1 MTPVNPKPTR
11 RRYLVIAAAFLM
23 AVLLYLDRF
32 CVGIAEPFI
41 RQDLGLTKQQM
52 GNFMSAFFWTY
63 ALGQVP
69 AGWMSDRYGA
79 RRMLTIYILTWSVFT
94 ALMGFAGGFVMLLIT
109 RAAYGLGQSGAYP
122 TSSTII
128 SRWIPLAG
136 RGGASAIV
144 SGGGRIGFML
154 APLATTVLI
163 VALVP
168 SDVKMTFDVDAVIDL
183 PSIHETLWPEDVAK
197 QSQQAR
203 YLAKRLEGVRGTDS
217 ADTFVSELNLQIM
230 DINFYSPAAFSHLKS
245 LDKTATTMI
254 ARINKGDEIA
264 PQEMRKLNR
273 FLVEAILPT
282 QLKGLYVKSWRPV
295 LWIYGALGIFVAGF
309 FWFVV
314 RDNPEEH
321 SGVNEQEF
329 AIIRGDA
336 GDSPRQATALPMM
349 AILQNRSLWA
359 SSAMQICV
367 NIGWLFVGTWFAT
380 YLLEQ
385 YQTPI
390 HERGLMATIPFV
402 VAWFGSISGGLVTDR
417 LARRIGV
424 RWGRRLPL
432 MLGIGLSASAFCV
445 CPFLDNPWAVTAMMA
460 TMAFGVDFAVPS
472 MWAFNQDVGG
482 EFAGSI
488 LGWGNMWGN
497 LGAAASPPL
506 LVHISEKYG
515 WNTMFFFCGAVMAL
529 GAIICLLMDAEEKVV
544 ARDSM
549 TEVN

>member
-1 MTPVNPKPTR
+1 MNPKPTR
-11 RRYLVIAAAFLM
+11 RRYLVITAAFLM

-32 CVGIAEPFI
+32 CVSIAEPFI

-52 GNFMSAFFWTY
+52 GNFLSAFFWTY
-63 ALGQVP
+63 ALCQVP

-128 SRWIPLAG
+128 SRWIPLEG

-144 SGGGRIGFML
+144 SGGGRIGAML
-154 APLATTVLI
+154 APVATTVLI

-168 SDVKMTFDVDAVIDL
+168 SDAQMTFDVDAVIDL
-183 PSIHETLWPEDVAK
+183 PSIHETLWPDDDAE
-197 QSQQAR
+197 QSQHAQ
-203 YLAKRLEGVRGTDS
+203 YLAKRLDRVRDTDS
-217 ADTFVSELNLQIM
+217 VDTFVAEINSQIM
-230 DINFYSPAAFSHLKS
+230 DVKFYSSDAFSRLKS
-245 LDKTATTMI
+245 LDKTATTI
-254 ARINKGDEIA
+254 ITRINNGEEVATQDI
-264 PQEMRKLNR
+264 RKLNR

-282 QLKGLYVKSWRPV
+282 QLKGLYVKSWRSV
-295 LWIYGALGIFVAGF
+295 LWIYGSLGIFVAGF
-309 FWFVV
+309 FWFVA
-314 RDNPEEH
+314 RDNPNEH
-321 SGVNEQEF
+321 PGVNEQEL
-329 AIIRGDA
+329 AKIRGAD
-336 GDSPRQATALPMM
+336 GDSPKQADALPMM
-349 AILQNRSLWA
+349 AILRNRSLWA

-367 NIGWLFVGTWFAT
+367 NIGWVFVATWFAT
-380 YLLEQ
+380 YLLEE

-390 HERGLMATIPFV
+390 HERGLMAMTPFV
-402 VAWFGSISGGLVTDR
+402 VAWFGSIFGGLVTDR
-417 LARRIGV
+417 LSRRIGV

-460 TMAFGVDFAVPS
+460 AMAFGVDFAVPS
-472 MWAFNQDVGG
+472 MWAFNQDIGG

-497 LGAAASPPL
+497 LGAAASPML
-506 LVHISEKYG
+506 LIHISEKYD
-515 WNTMFFFCGAVMAL
+515 WNTMFFLCGAVMAL
-529 GAIICLLMDAEEKVV
+529 GSIICLLMDAEEKVV
-544 ARDSM
+544 SSDSM
-549 TEVN
+549 IEEV

>member
-1 MTPVNPKPTR
+1 MNPIPTR

-32 CVGIAEPFI
+32 CVGIAEPYI

-52 GNFMSAFFWTY
+52 GNFLSAFFWTY
-63 ALGQVP
+63 ALAQVP

-94 ALMGFAGGFVMLLIT
+94 ALMGLAGGFVMLLIT

-128 SRWIPLAG
+128 SRWIPLEG

-144 SGGGRIGFML
+144 SGGGRIGLVL
-154 APLATTVLI
+154 APIITTVLI

-168 SDVKMTFDVDAVIDL
+168 SDAKMTFDSDSVIDL
-183 PSIHETLWPEDVAK
+183 PSIHDTLWPKEVDEQPAHTT
-197 QSQQAR
+197 
-203 YLAKRLEGVRGTDS
+203 YLAERLQKVRRTNSVNDFI
-217 ADTFVSELNLQIM
+217 AELNQQITSL
-230 DINFYSPAAFSHLKS
+230 DLYTAESFARLKS
-245 LDKTATTMI
+245 LDKTATAI
-254 ARINKGDEIA
+254 IKRIDNGDDVSK
-264 PQEMRKLNR
+264 QDVHKLNR
-273 FLVEAILPT
+273 FLVEAILPS

-309 FWFVV
+309 FWFVA
-314 RDNPEEH
+314 RDNPSEH
-321 SGVNEQEF
+321 PGVNELELTK
-329 AIIRGDA
+329 IHGDA
-336 GDSPRQATALPMM
+336 GNNPKQAEALPMM

-380 YLLEQ
+380 YLLEE

-390 HERGLMATIPFV
+390 HERGLMAMTPFI
-402 VAWFGSISGGLVTDR
+402 VAWFGSISGGVFTDR

-445 CPFLDNPWAVTAMMA
+445 CPFLDDPWAVTAMMA
-460 TMAFGVDFAVPS
+460 AMAFGVDFAVPS
-472 MWAFNQDVGG
+472 MWAFNQDIGG
-482 EFAGSI
+482 DFAGSI

-506 LVHISEKYG
+506 LVYISETYD
-515 WNTMFFFCGAVMAL
+515 WNTMFYVCGAVMAVGSAL
-529 GAIICLLMDAEEKVV
+529 CLLMDAEEKVV
-544 ARDSM
+544 ATPSV
-549 TEVN
+549 TE

>member
-1 MTPVNPKPTR
+1 LNPEPTR

-32 CVGIAEPFI
+32 CVGIAEPYI

-52 GNFMSAFFWTY
+52 GNFLSAFFWTY
-63 ALGQVP
+63 ALAQVP

-94 ALMGFAGGFVMLLIT
+94 ALMGLAGGFVMLLIT

-128 SRWIPLAG
+128 SRWIPLEG

-144 SGGGRIGFML
+144 SGGGRIGLVL
-154 APLATTVLI
+154 APIITTVLI

-168 SDVKMTFDVDAVIDL
+168 SDAKMTFDSDSVIDL
-183 PSIHETLWPEDVAK
+183 PSIHDTLWPEEGT
-197 QSQQAR
+197 QQPAHTT
-203 YLAKRLEGVRGTDS
+203 YLAERLQKVRRTNSVDDFI
-217 ADTFVSELNLQIM
+217 AELNQQIISL
-230 DINFYSPAAFSHLKS
+230 DLYSTKSFARLKS
-245 LDKTATTMI
+245 LDKTATAI
-254 ARINKGDEIA
+254 IKRIDNGDDVSK
-264 PQEMRKLNR
+264 QDVHKLNR
-273 FLVEAILPT
+273 FLVEAILPS

-309 FWFVV
+309 FWFVA
-314 RDNPEEH
+314 RDNPSEH
-321 SGVNEQEF
+321 PGVNELELTK
-329 AIIRGDA
+329 IHGDA
-336 GDSPRQATALPMM
+336 GNNPKQAEALPMM

-380 YLLEQ
+380 YLLEE

-390 HERGLMATIPFV
+390 HERGLMAMTPFI
-402 VAWFGSISGGLVTDR
+402 VAWFGSISGGVFTDR

-445 CPFLDNPWAVTAMMA
+445 CPFLDDPWAVTAMMA
-460 TMAFGVDFAVPS
+460 AMAFGVDFAVPS
-472 MWAFNQDVGG
+472 MWAFNQDIGG
-482 EFAGSI
+482 DFAGSI

-506 LVHISEKYG
+506 LVYISETYD
-515 WNTMFFFCGAVMAL
+515 WNTMFLFCGAVMAVGSAL
-529 GAIICLLMDAEEKVV
+529 CLLMDAEEKVV
-544 ARDSM
+544 ATPPV
-549 TEVN
+549 TE

>member
-1 MTPVNPKPTR
+1 
-11 RRYLVIAAAFLM
+11 M

-32 CVGIAEPFI
+32 CVGIAEPYI

-52 GNFMSAFFWTY
+52 GIFLSAFFWTY

-79 RRMLTIYILTWSVFT
+79 RSMLTIYILTWSVFT
-94 ALMGFAGGFVMLLIT
+94 ALMGLAGGFVMLLIT

-128 SRWIPLAG
+128 SRWIPLEG

-144 SGGGRIGFML
+144 SGGGRIGAVL
-154 APLATTVLI
+154 APIITTVLI

-168 SDVKMTFDVDAVIDL
+168 SDAKMTFNSDSVIDL
-183 PSIHETLWPEDVAK
+183 PSIHDTLWPEEFTEQPVHAN
-197 QSQQAR
+197 
-203 YLAKRLEGVRGTDS
+203 YLAERLQKVRRTNS
-217 ADTFVSELNLQIM
+217 ADDFIAELNQQITNQ
-230 DINFYSPAAFSHLKS
+230 NFYSAEPFARLKS
-245 LDKTATTMI
+245 LNKTAAAI
-254 ARINKGDEIA
+254 IKRIDAGDDVSEKDVH
-264 PQEMRKLNR
+264 KLNH
-273 FLVEAILPT
+273 FLVEAILPS

-309 FWFVV
+309 FWFVA
-314 RDNPEEH
+314 RDNPSEH
-321 SGVNEQEF
+321 PGVNELELTK
-329 AIIRGDA
+329 IHGDA
-336 GDSPRQATALPMM
+336 GNNPKQAEALPMM

-380 YLLEQ
+380 YLLEE

-390 HERGLMATIPFV
+390 HERGLMAMTPFI
-402 VAWFGSISGGLVTDR
+402 VAWFGSISGGVFTDR

-460 TMAFGVDFAVPS
+460 AMAFGVDFAVPS
-472 MWAFNQDVGG
+472 MWAFNQDIGG
-482 EFAGSI
+482 DFAGSI

-506 LVHISEKYG
+506 LVYISETYD
-515 WNTMFFFCGAVMAL
+515 WNTMFYVCGAVMAVGSAL
-529 GAIICLLMDAEEKVV
+529 CLLMDAEEKVIATPPV
-544 ARDSM
+544 
-549 TEVN
+549 TE

>member
-1 MTPVNPKPTR
+1 MNPKPTR

-32 CVGIAEPFI
+32 CVGIAEPYI

-52 GNFMSAFFWTY
+52 GIFLSAFFWTY

-79 RRMLTIYILTWSVFT
+79 RSMLTIYILTWSVFT
-94 ALMGFAGGFVMLLIT
+94 ALMGLAGGFVMLLIT

-128 SRWIPLAG
+128 SRWIPLEG

-144 SGGGRIGFML
+144 SGGGRIGAVL
-154 APLATTVLI
+154 APIITTVLI

-168 SDVKMTFDVDAVIDL
+168 SDAKMTFNSDSVIDL
-183 PSIHETLWPEDVAK
+183 PSIHNTLWPEEFTEQPVHAN
-197 QSQQAR
+197 
-203 YLAKRLEGVRGTDS
+203 YLAERLQKVRRTNS
-217 ADTFVSELNLQIM
+217 ADDFIAELNQQITNQ
-230 DINFYSPAAFSHLKS
+230 DFYSAESFARLKS
-245 LDKTATTMI
+245 LNKTAAAI
-254 ARINKGDEIA
+254 IKRIDAGDDVSEKDVH
-264 PQEMRKLNR
+264 KLNR
-273 FLVEAILPT
+273 FLVEAILPS

-309 FWFVV
+309 FWFVA
-314 RDNPEEH
+314 RDNPSEH
-321 SGVNEQEF
+321 PGVNELELTK
-329 AIIRGDA
+329 IHGDA
-336 GDSPRQATALPMM
+336 GNNPKQAEALPMM

-380 YLLEQ
+380 YLLEE

-390 HERGLMATIPFV
+390 HERGLMAMTPFI
-402 VAWFGSISGGLVTDR
+402 VAWFGSISGGVFTDR

-460 TMAFGVDFAVPS
+460 AMAFGVDFAVPS
-472 MWAFNQDVGG
+472 MWAFNQDIGG
-482 EFAGSI
+482 DFAGSI

-506 LVHISEKYG
+506 LVYISETYD
-515 WNTMFFFCGAVMAL
+515 WNTMFYVCGAVMAVGSAL
-529 GAIICLLMDAEEKVV
+529 CLLMDAEEKVIATPPV
-544 ARDSM
+544 
-549 TEVN
+549 TE

>member
-1 MTPVNPKPTR
+1 LNPIPTR

-32 CVGIAEPFI
+32 CVGIAEPYI

-52 GNFMSAFFWTY
+52 GNFLSAFFWTY
-63 ALGQVP
+63 ALAQVP

-94 ALMGFAGGFVMLLIT
+94 ALMGLAGGFVMLLIT

-128 SRWIPLAG
+128 SRWIPLEG

-144 SGGGRIGFML
+144 SGGGRIGLVL
-154 APLATTVLI
+154 APIITTVLI

-168 SDVKMTFDVDAVIDL
+168 SDAKMTFDSDSVIDL
-183 PSIHETLWPEDVAK
+183 PSIHDTLWPKEVDDQPAHTT
-197 QSQQAR
+197 
-203 YLAKRLEGVRGTDS
+203 YLAERLQKVRRTNSVNDFI
-217 ADTFVSELNLQIM
+217 AELNQQITSL
-230 DINFYSPAAFSHLKS
+230 DLYTAESFARLKS
-245 LDKTATTMI
+245 LDKTATAI
-254 ARINKGDEIA
+254 IKRIDNGEDVSKQDVH
-264 PQEMRKLNR
+264 KLNR
-273 FLVEAILPT
+273 FLVEAILPS

-309 FWFVV
+309 FWFVA
-314 RDNPEEH
+314 RDNPSEH
-321 SGVNEQEF
+321 PGVNELELTK
-329 AIIRGDA
+329 IHGDA
-336 GDSPRQATALPMM
+336 GNNPKQAEALPMM

-380 YLLEQ
+380 YLLEE

-390 HERGLMATIPFV
+390 HERGLMAMTPFI
-402 VAWFGSISGGLVTDR
+402 VAWFGSISGGVFTDR

-445 CPFLDNPWAVTAMMA
+445 CPFLDDPWAVTAMMA
-460 TMAFGVDFAVPS
+460 AMAFGVDFAVPS
-472 MWAFNQDVGG
+472 MWAFNQDIGG
-482 EFAGSI
+482 DFAGSI

-506 LVHISEKYG
+506 LVYISETYD
-515 WNTMFFFCGAVMAL
+515 WNTMFYVCGAVMAVGSAL
-529 GAIICLLMDAEEKVV
+529 CLLMDAEEKVV
-544 ARDSM
+544 ATPSV
-549 TEVN
+549 TE

>member
-1 MTPVNPKPTR
+1 MNPKPTR

-32 CVGIAEPFI
+32 CVGIAEPYI

-52 GNFMSAFFWTY
+52 GIFLSAFFWTY

-79 RRMLTIYILTWSVFT
+79 RSMLTIYILTWSVFT
-94 ALMGFAGGFVMLLIT
+94 ALMGLAGGFVMLLIT

-128 SRWIPLAG
+128 SRWIPLEG

-144 SGGGRIGFML
+144 SGGGRIGAVL
-154 APLATTVLI
+154 APIITTVLI

-168 SDVKMTFDVDAVIDL
+168 SDAKMTFNSDSVIDL
-183 PSIHETLWPEDVAK
+183 PSIHNTLWPEEFTEQPVHAN
-197 QSQQAR
+197 
-203 YLAKRLEGVRGTDS
+203 YLAERLQKVRRTNS
-217 ADTFVSELNLQIM
+217 ADDFIAELNQQITSQ
-230 DINFYSPAAFSHLKS
+230 DFYSAESFARLKS
-245 LDKTATTMI
+245 LNKTAAAI
-254 ARINKGDEIA
+254 IKRIDAGDDVSEKDVH
-264 PQEMRKLNR
+264 KLNR
-273 FLVEAILPT
+273 FLVEAILPS

-309 FWFVV
+309 FWFVA
-314 RDNPEEH
+314 RDNPSEH
-321 SGVNEQEF
+321 PGVNELELTK
-329 AIIRGDA
+329 IHGDA
-336 GDSPRQATALPMM
+336 GNNPKQAEALPMM

-380 YLLEQ
+380 YLLEE

-390 HERGLMATIPFV
+390 HERGLMAMTPFI
-402 VAWFGSISGGLVTDR
+402 VAWFGSISGGVFTDR

-460 TMAFGVDFAVPS
+460 AMAFGVDFAVPS
-472 MWAFNQDVGG
+472 MWAFNQDIGG
-482 EFAGSI
+482 DFAGSI

-506 LVHISEKYG
+506 LVYISETYD
-515 WNTMFFFCGAVMAL
+515 WNTMFYVCGAVMAVGSAL
-529 GAIICLLMDAEEKVV
+529 CLLMDAEEKVIATPPV
-544 ARDSM
+544 
-549 TEVN
+549 TE

>member
-1 MTPVNPKPTR
+1 MNPKPTR

-32 CVGIAEPFI
+32 CVGIAEPYI

-52 GNFMSAFFWTY
+52 GIFLSAFFWTY

-79 RRMLTIYILTWSVFT
+79 RSMLTIYILTWSIFT
-94 ALMGFAGGFVMLLIT
+94 ALMGLAGGFVMLLIT

-128 SRWIPLAG
+128 SRWIPLEG

-144 SGGGRIGFML
+144 SGGGRIGLVL
-154 APLATTVLI
+154 APIITTVLI

-168 SDVKMTFDVDAVIDL
+168 SDAKMTFDSDSVIDL
-183 PSIHETLWPEDVAK
+183 PSIHDTLWPKEVDEQPAHTT
-197 QSQQAR
+197 
-203 YLAKRLEGVRGTDS
+203 YLAERLQKVRRTNSVNDFI
-217 ADTFVSELNLQIM
+217 AELNQQITSL
-230 DINFYSPAAFSHLKS
+230 DLYTAESFARLKS
-245 LDKTATTMI
+245 LDKTATAI
-254 ARINKGDEIA
+254 IKRIDNGDDVSK
-264 PQEMRKLNR
+264 QDVHKLNR
-273 FLVEAILPT
+273 FLVEAILPS

-309 FWFVV
+309 FWFVA
-314 RDNPEEH
+314 RDNPSEH
-321 SGVNEQEF
+321 PGVNELELTK
-329 AIIRGDA
+329 IHGDA
-336 GDSPRQATALPMM
+336 GNNPKQAEALPMM

-380 YLLEQ
+380 YLLEE

-390 HERGLMATIPFV
+390 HERGLMAMTPFI
-402 VAWFGSISGGLVTDR
+402 VAWFGSISGGVFTDR

-445 CPFLDNPWAVTAMMA
+445 CPFLDDPWAVTAMMA
-460 TMAFGVDFAVPS
+460 AMAFGVDFAVPS
-472 MWAFNQDVGG
+472 MWAFNQDIGG
-482 EFAGSI
+482 DFAGSI

-506 LVHISEKYG
+506 LVYISETYD
-515 WNTMFFFCGAVMAL
+515 WNTMFYVCGAVMAVGSAL
-529 GAIICLLMDAEEKVV
+529 CLLMDAEEKVV
-544 ARDSM
+544 ATPSV
-549 TEVN
+549 TEKAL

>member
-1 MTPVNPKPTR
+1 MNPKPTR

-32 CVGIAEPFI
+32 CVGIAEPYI

-52 GNFMSAFFWTY
+52 GIFLSAFFWTY

-79 RRMLTIYILTWSVFT
+79 RSMLTIYILTWSVFT
-94 ALMGFAGGFVMLLIT
+94 ALMGLAGGFVMLLIT

-128 SRWIPLAG
+128 SRWIPLEG

-144 SGGGRIGFML
+144 SGGGRIGAVL
-154 APLATTVLI
+154 APIITTVLI

-168 SDVKMTFDVDAVIDL
+168 SDAKMTFNSDSVIDL
-183 PSIHETLWPEDVAK
+183 PSIHNTLWPEEFTEQPVHAN
-197 QSQQAR
+197 
-203 YLAKRLEGVRGTDS
+203 YLAERLQKVRRTNS
-217 ADTFVSELNLQIM
+217 ADDFIAELNQQITSQ
-230 DINFYSPAAFSHLKS
+230 DFYSAEAFARLKS
-245 LDKTATTMI
+245 LNKTAAAI
-254 ARINKGDEIA
+254 IKRIDAGDDVSEKDVH
-264 PQEMRKLNR
+264 KLNR
-273 FLVEAILPT
+273 FLVEAILPS

-309 FWFVV
+309 FWFVA
-314 RDNPEEH
+314 RDNPSEH
-321 SGVNEQEF
+321 PGVNELELTK
-329 AIIRGDA
+329 IHGDA
-336 GDSPRQATALPMM
+336 GNNPKKAEALPMM

-380 YLLEQ
+380 YLLEE

-390 HERGLMATIPFV
+390 HERGLMAMTPFI
-402 VAWFGSISGGLVTDR
+402 VAWFGSISGGVFTDR

-460 TMAFGVDFAVPS
+460 AMAFGVDFAVPS
-472 MWAFNQDVGG
+472 MWAFNQDIGG
-482 EFAGSI
+482 DFAGSI

-506 LVHISEKYG
+506 LVYISETYD
-515 WNTMFFFCGAVMAL
+515 WNTMFYVCGAVMAVGSAL
-529 GAIICLLMDAEEKVV
+529 CLLMDAEEKVIATRPV
-544 ARDSM
+544 
-549 TEVN
+549 TE